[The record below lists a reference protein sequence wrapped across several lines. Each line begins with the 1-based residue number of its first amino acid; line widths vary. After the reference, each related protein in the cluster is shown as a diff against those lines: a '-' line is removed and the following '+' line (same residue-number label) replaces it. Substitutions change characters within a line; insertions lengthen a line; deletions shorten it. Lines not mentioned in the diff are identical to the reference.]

1 MRIKDKKYLLAIDD
15 LEIMS
20 LFTSDTFKNVL
31 QGKDTKKKLESV
43 TKLIVSMNQAG
54 MLCALRCG
62 DECGDMLSRDDIIN
76 MGMKDTMKLVKSIK
90 QEFKSVANE
99 VKKWR

>member
-1 MRIKDKKYLLAIDD
+1 MRITQKVRIKEKKYLLAIDD

-54 MLCALRCG
+54 MLCACLLYTSRC
-62 DECGDMLSRDDIIN
+62 
-76 MGMKDTMKLVKSIK
+76 V
-90 QEFKSVANE
+90 
-99 VKKWR
+99 